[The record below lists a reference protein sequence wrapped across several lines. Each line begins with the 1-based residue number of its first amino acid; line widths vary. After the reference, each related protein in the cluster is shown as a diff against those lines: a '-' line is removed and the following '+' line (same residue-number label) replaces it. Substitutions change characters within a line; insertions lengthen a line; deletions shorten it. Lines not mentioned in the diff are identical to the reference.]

1 MKVYNISKKSKNDCG
16 GIEMKIGVIMGG
28 ISSEREVSLNSGREI
43 VNYFDK
49 NKHEVIPIVIDKKDD
64 IIEKAKDID
73 VAFIAL
79 HGKFGEDGIIQAV
92 LETMDVPYTGCGPL
106 ASGVCMNKDITKKI
120 LRSTGINT
128 ADWTC
133 VRGIEEIDYNYIDKM
148 GYPVVVKPCS
158 GGSSVATNI
167 IKKKEDIETAVRLAL
182 DYDPEVMIEKYIKGD
197 EITCCI
203 LDGKMLPV
211 IAIKPNAEFFD
222 YTAKY
227 ADGGSDEIIVQF
239 EEGLQKKI
247 EEMALECWKVLKCNI
262 YVRVDM
268 IIKDGVPYIL
278 ELNTLPGMTK
288 NSLFPKSAKAV
299 NISFT
304 ELLDKITE
312 ISLGETR

>member
-1 MKVYNISKKSKNDCG
+1 
-16 GIEMKIGVIMGG
+16 MKIGVIMGG

-43 VNYFDK
+43 ANYFDK
-49 NKHEVIPIVIDKKDD
+49 NKYEVVPIVIDKKDD

-106 ASGVCMNKDITKKI
+106 TSGVCMNKDITKKI
-120 LRSTGINT
+120 LRSAGINT
-128 ADWTC
+128 ADWLC
-133 VRGIEEIDYNYIDKM
+133 VRNIEEIDYDYIDKM

-167 IKKKEDIETAVRLAL
+167 IKKKEDIESAVKLAL
-182 DYDPEVMIEKYIKGD
+182 DYDPEVLIEKYIKGD

-203 LDGKMLPV
+203 LDGKMMPI
-211 IAIKPNAEFFD
+211 IAIKPKAEFFD

-247 EEMALECWKVLKCNI
+247 EEMALDCWKVLKCSV

-299 NISFT
+299 NMSFT

-312 ISLGETR
+312 ISLKEVR

>member
-1 MKVYNISKKSKNDCG
+1 
-16 GIEMKIGVIMGG
+16 MKIGVIMGG

-49 NKHEVIPIVIDKKDD
+49 NKYEVVPIVIDKKDD
-64 IIEKAKDID
+64 IIDKAKDID

-106 ASGVCMNKDITKKI
+106 TSGVCMNKDITKKV

-128 ADWTC
+128 ADWAC
-133 VRGIEEIDYNYIDKM
+133 VRSVEEIDYDYIDKM
-148 GYPVVVKPCS
+148 GYPVFVKPNS
-158 GGSSVATNI
+158 GGSSVATNL
-167 IKKKEDIETAVRLAL
+167 IKKKEDIESAVRLAL
-182 DYDPEVMIEKYIKGD
+182 DYDTEVMIEKYIKGD

-203 LDGKMLPV
+203 LDGKMMPI
-211 IAIKPNAEFFD
+211 IAIKPKAEFFD

-247 EEMALECWKVLKCNI
+247 EEMALDCWKVLKCSV

-299 NISFT
+299 NMSFT
-304 ELLDKITE
+304 ELLDQITE
-312 ISLGETR
+312 ISLKEVR

>member
-1 MKVYNISKKSKNDCG
+1 
-16 GIEMKIGVIMGG
+16 MKIGVIMGG
-28 ISSEREVSLNSGREI
+28 ISSEREVSLNSGKEI
-43 VNYFDK
+43 ANCFDK
-49 NKHEVIPIVIDKKDD
+49 NKYEVVPIVIDKKDD
-64 IIEKAKDID
+64 IFEKAKDID
-73 VAFIAL
+73 AAFIAL

-106 ASGVCMNKDITKKI
+106 TSGVCMNKDITKMI
-120 LRSTGINT
+120 LRASGINT
-128 ADWTC
+128 ADWAC
-133 VRGIEEIDYNYIDKM
+133 VKSIEEIDYDYIDKM

-167 IKKKEDIETAVRLAL
+167 IKKKEDIEYAVKLAL
-182 DYDPEVMIEKYIKGD
+182 DYDTEVIIEKYIKGD

-203 LDGKMLPV
+203 LDGKALPV
-211 IAIKPNAEFFD
+211 IAIKPKAEFFD

-247 EEMALECWKVLKCNI
+247 EEMALQCWKVLKCSV

-268 IIKDGVPYIL
+268 IIKEGVPYVL

-299 NISFT
+299 NMSFT
-304 ELLDKITE
+304 ELLDAITE
-312 ISLGETR
+312 ISLREIR

>member
-1 MKVYNISKKSKNDCG
+1 
-16 GIEMKIGVIMGG
+16 MKIGVIMGG

-49 NKHEVIPIVIDKKDD
+49 NKYEVVPIVIDRKDD
-64 IIEKAKDID
+64 IIDKAKDID

-106 ASGVCMNKDITKKI
+106 TSGVCMNKDITKKV

-128 ADWTC
+128 ADWAC
-133 VRGIEEIDYNYIDKM
+133 VRSVEEIDYDYIDKM
-148 GYPVVVKPCS
+148 GYPVFIKPNS
-158 GGSSVATNI
+158 GGSSVATNL
-167 IKKKEDIETAVRLAL
+167 IKKKEDVENAVRLAL
-182 DYDPEVMIEKYIKGD
+182 DYDNEVMIEKYIKGD

-203 LDGKMLPV
+203 LEGKMMPI
-211 IAIKPNAEFFD
+211 IAIKPKAEFFD

-227 ADGGSDEIIVQF
+227 ADGGSDEIIVEF
-239 EEGLQKKI
+239 EQGLQKKI
-247 EEMALECWKVLKCNI
+247 EEMALECWKVLKCSV

-299 NISFT
+299 NMSFT
-304 ELLDKITE
+304 ELLDQITE
-312 ISLGETR
+312 ISLKEVR